1 MNKVLSNF
9 SIKDYNTF
17 NIDVKSNK
25 FISINTEDQLINYL
39 TKNKGQEDIF
49 FLGGGSNVLF
59 SKDYNGTIVHLSLKG
74 KEIIEESDDNIIVE
88 VCSGENWHEFVM
100 WSIENNYGGIE
111 NLSLIPGNVGAAP
124 IQNIGAYGVEL
135 KDVFDS
141 CRVLSRESNEI
152 EHFNKDKCKFNY
164 RSSIFKSKEKN
175 KYVILSIRLKLSKEP
190 HSFNLTYDSL
200 KERFNSKEINLSNI
214 SEEIIKI
221 RKSKL
226 PDPKKIGNCGSFFK
240 NPIIESKKLE
250 KLLQKYPKLPHH
262 KSENGFYKIPAAW
275 LIEKI
280 GFKNKSLGDVG
291 VYTHQPLVIVNNG
304 NASGSD
310 ILKFANSIKSSVREV
325 FNIKLEEEVNI
336 I

>member
-141 CRVLSRESNEI
+141 CRILSRESNEI
-152 EHFNKDKCKFNY
+152 EHFNKDKCEFNY

-190 HSFNLTYDSL
+190 HSFNLTYDTL

-240 NPIIESKKLE
+240 NPIIESQKLE
-250 KLLQKYPKLPHH
+250 ELLQKYPKLPHH

>member
-39 TKNKGQEDIF
+39 TENKGQEDIF

-152 EHFNKDKCKFNY
+152 EHFNKDKCEFNY

-240 NPIIESKKLE
+240 NPIIESQKLE
-250 KLLQKYPKLPHH
+250 KLLRKYPKLPHH

-280 GFKNKSLGDVG
+280 GFKDKTLGDVG
-291 VYTHQPLVIVNNG
+291 VYIHQPLVIVNNG

-310 ILKFANSIKSSVREV
+310 ILKFANFIKSSVREV

>member
-152 EHFNKDKCKFNY
+152 EHFNKDRCEFNY

>member
-152 EHFNKDKCKFNY
+152 EHFNKDRCEFNY

-280 GFKNKSLGDVG
+280 GFKDKSLGDVG
-291 VYTHQPLVIVNNG
+291 VYIHQPLVIVNNG

-310 ILKFANSIKSSVREV
+310 ILKFANSIKNSVREV

>member
-17 NIDVKSNK
+17 NINVKSNK

-152 EHFNKDKCKFNY
+152 KHFNKDKCEFNY

-240 NPIIESKKLE
+240 NPIIESQKLE

-280 GFKNKSLGDVG
+280 GFKDKSLGDVG
-291 VYTHQPLVIVNNG
+291 VYIHQPLVIVNNG

>member
-152 EHFNKDKCKFNY
+152 EHFNKDKCEFNY

-175 KYVILSIRLKLSKEP
+175 KYVVLSIRLKLSKEP

-221 RKSKL
+221 RESKL
-226 PDPKKIGNCGSFFK
+226 PNPKKIGNCGSFFK
-240 NPIIESKKLE
+240 NPIIKSQKLE
-250 KLLQKYPKLPHH
+250 DLLEKYPKLPHH

-280 GFKNKSLGDVG
+280 GFKDKSLGDVG
-291 VYTHQPLVIVNNG
+291 VYIHQPLVIVNNG

-310 ILKFANSIKSSVREV
+310 ILKFANSIKNSVREV
-325 FNIKLEEEVNI
+325 FNIDLEEEVNI

>member
-17 NIDVKSNK
+17 NINVKSNK

-39 TKNKGQEDIF
+39 TQNKGQEDIF

-152 EHFNKDKCKFNY
+152 EHFNKDKCEFNY

>member
-39 TKNKGQEDIF
+39 TQNKGQEDIF

-100 WSIENNYGGIE
+100 WAIENNYGGIE

-152 EHFNKDKCKFNY
+152 EHFNKDKCEFNY

-200 KERFNSKEINLSNI
+200 KERFNSKEISLSSI

-221 RKSKL
+221 RESKL
-226 PDPKKIGNCGSFFK
+226 PNPKKIGNCGSFFK
-240 NPIIESKKLE
+240 NPIIKSQKLE
-250 KLLQKYPKLPHH
+250 DLLEKYPKLPHH
-262 KSENGFYKIPAAW
+262 EIENGFYKIPAAW

-280 GFKNKSLGDVG
+280 GFKDKSLGDVG
-291 VYTHQPLVIVNNG
+291 VYIHQPLVIVNNG

-310 ILKFANSIKSSVREV
+310 ILKFANSIKDSVREV
-325 FNIKLEEEVNI
+325 FNIELEEEVNI

>member
-152 EHFNKDKCKFNY
+152 EHFNKDKCEFNY

-240 NPIIESKKLE
+240 NPIIESQKLE
-250 KLLQKYPKLPHH
+250 KRLQKYPKLPHH

-280 GFKNKSLGDVG
+280 GFKDKTLGDVG
-291 VYTHQPLVIVNNG
+291 VYIHQPLVIVNNG

-310 ILKFANSIKSSVREV
+310 ILKFANSIKNSVREV

>member
-17 NIDVKSNK
+17 NVDVKSNK

-152 EHFNKDKCKFNY
+152 EHFNKDKCEFNY

-175 KYVILSIRLKLSKEP
+175 KYVILSIWLKLSKEP

>member
-1 MNKVLSNF
+1 MYKVLSNF

-39 TKNKGQEDIF
+39 TKNKGQEDIL

-152 EHFNKDKCKFNY
+152 ENFNKDRCEFNY

-200 KERFNSKEINLSNI
+200 KEKFNSKEINLSNI

-250 KLLQKYPKLPHH
+250 KLLQKYPKLPYH

>member
-59 SKDYNGTIVHLSLKG
+59 SKDYNGTIVHLSLRG

-152 EHFNKDKCKFNY
+152 EHFNKDKCEFNY

-240 NPIIESKKLE
+240 NPIIESQKLE
-250 KLLQKYPKLPHH
+250 KRLQKYPKLPHH

-280 GFKNKSLGDVG
+280 GFKDKTLGDVG
-291 VYTHQPLVIVNNG
+291 VYIHQPLVIVNNG

-310 ILKFANSIKSSVREV
+310 ILKFANSIKNSVREV

>member
-1 MNKVLSNF
+1 MITKKNF
-9 SIKDYNTF
+9 SLKNYNSF
-17 NIDVKSNK
+17 SIDVKAK
-25 FISINTEDQLINYL
+25 EFIEINSKKELIKLNEL
-39 TKNKGQEDIF
+39 LKNEKIL

-59 SKDYNGTIVHLSLKG
+59 TKDYDGTVIYLNIKG
-74 KEIIEESDDNIIVE
+74 INIEKENSDFSVVKAN
-88 VCSGENWHEFVM
+88 SGENWSDF
-100 WSIENNYGGIE
+100 IKFCLDNNLGGVE
-111 NLSLIPGNVGAAP
+111 NLSLIPGNVGSAP
-124 IQNIGAYGVEL
+124 VQNIGAYGVEL

-141 CRVLSRESNEI
+141 CRILSRESNEI
-152 EHFNKDKCKFNY
+152 EHFNKDKCEFNY

-325 FNIKLEEEVNI
+325 FDIKLEEEVNI

>member
-1 MNKVLSNF
+1 MNKVSSNF
-9 SIKDYNTF
+9 SIKNYNTF

-59 SKDYNGTIVHLSLKG
+59 SRDYNGTIVHLSLKG

-152 EHFNKDKCKFNY
+152 EHFNKDKCEFNY

-310 ILKFANSIKSSVREV
+310 ILKFANSIKNSVREV

>member
-141 CRVLSRESNEI
+141 CRILSRESNEI
-152 EHFNKDKCKFNY
+152 EHFNKDRCEFNY

-240 NPIIESKKLE
+240 NPIIESA
-250 KLLQKYPKLPHH
+250 
-262 KSENGFYKIPAAW
+262 G
-275 LIEKI
+275 
-280 GFKNKSLGDVG
+280 
-291 VYTHQPLVIVNNG
+291 
-304 NASGSD
+304 
-310 ILKFANSIKSSVREV
+310 
-325 FNIKLEEEVNI
+325 
-336 I
+336 

>member
-25 FISINTEDQLINYL
+25 FISINTQDQLINYL

-59 SKDYNGTIVHLSLKG
+59 SRDYHGTILHLSLKG
-74 KEIIEESDDNIIVE
+74 KKIIEESDDNIIVE

-152 EHFNKDKCKFNY
+152 EHFNKDKCEFNY

-250 KLLQKYPKLPHH
+250 KLLQKYPNLPHH

-275 LIEKI
+275 LIEEI
-280 GFKNKSLGDVG
+280 GFKDKSLGDVG
-291 VYTHQPLVIVNNG
+291 VYIHQPLVIVNNG

-310 ILKFANSIKSSVREV
+310 ILKFANSIKNSVREV